1 MWPVAATGCIC
12 VFVFVF
18 VKLWLFGL
26 LVWGISS
33 LMRPVGAN
41 RCLIWENSYLERRPL
56 DFCLPAS
63 IHREYLQIPNCNVGI
78 KDFSL
83 LGNICTNP
91 SLTIQRLI
99 VHCIRFGRRLGHQ
112 IAPACYLLVYN
123 IVVRFPCGLLTLHRP
138 SVCPDILGSRPRH
151 RWLQRPLSAARSAN
165 LQPGSI
171 LPLVRCILCMFE
183 WVIVKLT
190 WVTSHPFYFPH
201 QWSVNFV

>member
-1 MWPVAATGCIC
+1 MKVWETCGQMVVGQQDAKLPIASPAGQVGRGSSNPSTICRCRDVSSPINGSQLTEAFDVASSCHGVYLCICICVC

-99 VHCIRFGRRLGHQ
+99 VHCNRFGRRLDHQ
-112 IAPACYLLVYN
+112 IAPPCYLWPKISYKVLWD
-123 IVVRFPCGLLTLHRP
+123 FPVDC
-138 SVCPDILGSRPRH
+138 
-151 RWLQRPLSAARSAN
+151 
-165 LQPGSI
+165 
-171 LPLVRCILCMFE
+171 
-183 WVIVKLT
+183 
-190 WVTSHPFYFPH
+190 
-201 QWSVNFV
+201 